1 MFWNLLLAVNLSLQ
15 YVAKA
20 HGQSGFLDPKLSGGS
35 MLTYTLETVP
45 ANLGEPL
52 NVIVSNQSS
61 PRVLAE
67 TMWEGGL
74 YNYLE
79 AAGFGGECLGLQMG
93 NYQQSNLGDGNRNQ
107 TQRSI
112 LRYQYFHDDILGTC
126 LESIYGGN
134 HIRVFRQETRWAS
147 SLRIGAYFFST
158 SAEMD
163 STTHHNLGLNAYDLG
178 RNLFVGNAT
187 GVVVGDDVTT
197 STVIEGDIEKR
208 GYRYKTVVTFE
219 DGLLPENRTLWN
231 HYTGVQLVGGA
242 VSDGLVAVLTID
254 VLSTP

>member
-1 MFWNLLLAVNLSLQ
+1 MFWNLLLAASLSLQ

-35 MLTYTLETVP
+35 MLT
-45 ANLGEPL
+45 
-52 NVIVSNQSS
+52 SS

-134 HIRVFRQETRWAS
+134 HIRVFRQETS
-147 SLRIGAYFFST
+147 GAYFFST

-187 GVVVGDDVTT
+187 GVVIGDDVTT
-197 STVIEGDIEKR
+197 STVIEGGIEKR